1 MGSDGHSPNRGLAR
15 RQRQEVVPITR
26 LRQVLIGIVALAL
39 VAAAFG
45 LTGYTLVNGGLT
57 NSNIP
62 AFAEFSN
69 CGQGLRVRGDV
80 KLRGVLVGVIDGI
93 ERTGREQC
101 RVELGLF
108 PDSLDEIPSNVGAQ
122 IRAKT
127 VFGEKW
133 VELLYPDSPEK
144 SRLAEEDVIT
154 EDRTIDPLEVETIL
168 NTALPLLE
176 SIDPEN
182 LSATLDALSTGFVG
196 HEEAAIR
203 GIESGIKALK
213 PLNDNADL
221 MKKGISQL
229 AEAGETLKNID
240 NDLFIALDRLD
251 TIQRYTISREDLIA
265 ANFDKAPRLLDELT
279 LLFTTRF
286 GDLTRLVNNGATIVD
301 LLAAR
306 TDDVDRLLK
315 ALPRFNEKWIRN
327 LSHNCRHRQADDP
340 TIGAQV
346 GDEVPGRCWRVH
358 NILSESQG
366 PYAPGEQPKPG
377 DDSGGSSSD
386 GPSDKDL
393 AAAGIDPKD
402 DLGRVLGASLSSGDA
417 R

>member
-1 MGSDGHSPNRGLAR
+1 M
-15 RQRQEVVPITR
+15 
-26 LRQVLIGIVALAL
+26 RQVLIGLIALAL
-39 VAAAFG
+39 IAGAFG

-69 CGQGLRVRGDV
+69 CGQGLRVRGDI
-80 KLRGVLVGVIDGI
+80 KLRGVLVGVIEDI
-93 ERTGREQC
+93 ERIGGQTC
-101 RVELGLF
+101 RVTLGLF
-108 PDSLDEIPSNVGAQ
+108 PDSMDEIPANVGAQ

-133 VELLYPDSPEK
+133 VELLYPESPENA
-144 SRLAEEDVIT
+144 RFAEEDVIT

-176 SIDPEN
+176 SVDPEN
-182 LSATLDALSTGFVG
+182 LAATLDALSTGFVG

-203 GIESGIKALK
+203 GIESGIDALR
-213 PLNDNADL
+213 PLNENAGL
-221 MKKGISQL
+221 LSKGINQL
-229 AEAGETLKNID
+229 AEAGETFENID
-240 NDLFIALDRLD
+240 NDLFIVLDRLD
-251 TIQRYTISREDLIA
+251 TLQRYTISRRDLIA
-265 ANFDKAPRLLDELT
+265 ANFDKVPRLLDELT

-306 TDDVDRLLK
+306 TDDLDRLLD
-315 ALPRFNEKWIRN
+315 ALPQFNQKWIRN

-340 TIGAQV
+340 TIGSEV

-366 PYAPGEQPKPG
+366 AYEPGEEPKPG
-377 DDSGGSSSD
+377 DGGGSDSTTEEE
-386 GPSDKDL
+386 L
-393 AAAGIDPKD
+393 EAAGIDPAND
-402 DLGRVLGASLSSGDA
+402 MGRVLGASLTGDE